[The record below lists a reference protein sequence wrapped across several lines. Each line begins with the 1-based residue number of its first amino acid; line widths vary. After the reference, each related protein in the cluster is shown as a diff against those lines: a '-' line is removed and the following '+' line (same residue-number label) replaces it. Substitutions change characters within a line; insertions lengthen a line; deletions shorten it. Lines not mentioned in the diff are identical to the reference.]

1 MKTRLTEVLWL
12 EAHPDI
18 PLPELAELSGLS
30 ASELQALTDY
40 GVLQAVDA
48 SAEEPSY
55 RAGCVVTARAAFRL
69 RRDMELNTE
78 GLALVMQLLEQ
89 VRSLE
94 AQLSAFKA
102 RAPGGS

>member
-1 MKTRLTEVLWL
+1 MKTQLTEVLWL

-18 PLPELAELSGLS
+18 PLAELAALSGLS
-30 ASELQALTDY
+30 AAELQALTDY
-40 GVLQAVDA
+40 GVLRPVDA
-48 SAEEPSY
+48 QAQEPSY

-89 VRSLE
+89 VQRLE
-94 AQLSAFKA
+94 AQLGELKA
-102 RAPGGS
+102 RSPGGF